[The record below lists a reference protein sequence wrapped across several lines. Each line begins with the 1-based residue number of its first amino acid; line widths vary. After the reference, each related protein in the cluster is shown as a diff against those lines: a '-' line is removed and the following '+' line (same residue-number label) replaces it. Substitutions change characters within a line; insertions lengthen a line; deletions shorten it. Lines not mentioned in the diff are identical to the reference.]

1 MALVSDKGKRQ
12 KNNIDS
18 FPDKVLKVAYNLLFA
33 VQMNTKS
40 TQIFIKDKSISR
52 KTERF
57 FFFRAYPGGSLVQP
71 RMFPS

>member
-33 VQMNTKS
+33 VQMRTTEHKGNTD
-40 TQIFIKDKSISR
+40 F
-52 KTERF
+52 
-57 FFFRAYPGGSLVQP
+57 Y
-71 RMFPS
+71 